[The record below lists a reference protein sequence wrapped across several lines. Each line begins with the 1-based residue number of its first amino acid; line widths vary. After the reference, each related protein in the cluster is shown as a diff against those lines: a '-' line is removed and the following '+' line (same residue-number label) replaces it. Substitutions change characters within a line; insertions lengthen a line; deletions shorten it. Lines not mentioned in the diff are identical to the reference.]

1 MAAGGSDREPG
12 PFAVALAR
20 EAVERYVRT
29 GSRLEAPPD
38 PPGAL
43 RQPGAAFVALRIE
56 GRLRGCMGRFTA
68 RRLRLV
74 DEVLAAAVLAASRDP
89 RYPPVRPDELPAL
102 GYEVYFL
109 GALEPL
115 KDLRGQDP
123 RVHGLLVRGF
133 RRRGGLLPGLPGVDT
148 VEQQLARAR
157 RKAGVWRFSPVRL
170 YRFQAERHGETGPP
184 PDDPLEP
191 R

>member
-1 MAAGGSDREPG
+1 MAVGADREAG

-20 EAVERYVRT
+20 EAVEHYVRT
-29 GSRLEAPPD
+29 GSRVEAPSD

-43 RQPGAAFVALRIE
+43 RQPGAAFVALRVE
-56 GRLRGCMGRFTA
+56 GQLRGCMGRFTA
-68 RRLRLV
+68 SRPRLV

-89 RYPPVRPDELPAL
+89 RFPPVRPSELPTL
-102 GYEVYFL
+102 RYEVYFL
-109 GALEPL
+109 GPLERL

-123 RVHGLLVRGF
+123 RVHGLLVQGF
-133 RRRGGLLPGLPGVDT
+133 RRRGGLLPGLPDVAT
-148 VEQQLARAR
+148 TEQQLTRAR

-170 YRFQAERHGETGPP
+170 YRFRAERHGQTDPP